1 VRYFLEK
8 LRWIT
13 VMVRTAMGLAGR
25 KSFLREQRYI
35 REQRVQIMAF
45 DAVLHDRNEKK
56 KNKENTIGS

>member
-1 VRYFLEK
+1 
-8 LRWIT
+8 
-13 VMVRTAMGLAGR
+13 MGLAGR

-56 KNKENTIGS
+56 KQREYYRQLEIFIKRRDVLERV